1 MKIDRRYC
9 SGTQYLL
16 QLKLTVAHSCV
27 LQVPAASHYSMVFY
41 FVASNAPQQGSL
53 LQRFVDGDDNFRNS
67 RLKLIPLVPKVIHCP
82 HQKSF
87 SWK

>member
-1 MKIDRRYC
+1 
-9 SGTQYLL
+9 
-16 QLKLTVAHSCV
+16 LKLTVAHSSV

-87 SWK
+87 SCK